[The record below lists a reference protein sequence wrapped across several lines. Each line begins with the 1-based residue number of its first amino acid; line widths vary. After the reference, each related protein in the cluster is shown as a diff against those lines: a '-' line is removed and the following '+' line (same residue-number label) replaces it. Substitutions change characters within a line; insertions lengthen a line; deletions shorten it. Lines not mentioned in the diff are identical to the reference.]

1 MKATSVCDRRAQ
13 TQPLN
18 LNTGEHPIPPIS
30 FSCEKCFGGF
40 LRVKPIELMQQ
51 TPLSDELAG
60 IPDESC
66 ALNVAGVYQDSVT
79 RLWSMQFC
87 RRATR
92 VAGEESVQ
100 CAWYNANSLRDSGI
114 PMDAAGAA
122 VVADVIVVSV
132 YAADELPLELCTWV
146 ESWLPR
152 RLSRAGALTALIGV
166 AEPLESQSIRTIKY
180 LQGVARRARLEFI
193 PQAHKRP
200 VVSNASS
207 IKLRRLTRLRSGKNH
222 LSLQLP
228 VC

>member
-1 MKATSVCDRRAQ
+1 M
-13 TQPLN
+13 
-18 LNTGEHPIPPIS
+18 
-30 FSCEKCFGGF
+30 
-40 LRVKPIELMQQ
+40 KPIELMQR
-51 TPLSDELAG
+51 TLLSDELAG
-60 IPDESC
+60 APDESC

-79 RLWSMQFC
+79 RDWTMQFC

-100 CAWYNANSLRDSGI
+100 CAWYSTNSLSDTGKL
-114 PMDAAGAA
+114 MDAASAA

-132 YAADELPLELCTWV
+132 YAADELPLELYIWV
-146 ESWLPR
+146 EAWLPR

-166 AEPLESQSIRTIKY
+166 AEPLESQSIRTITY
-180 LQGVARRARLEFI
+180 LQAVARRARLDFI

-200 VVSNASS
+200 AVSAASS

-222 LSLQLP
+222 RTLQLP